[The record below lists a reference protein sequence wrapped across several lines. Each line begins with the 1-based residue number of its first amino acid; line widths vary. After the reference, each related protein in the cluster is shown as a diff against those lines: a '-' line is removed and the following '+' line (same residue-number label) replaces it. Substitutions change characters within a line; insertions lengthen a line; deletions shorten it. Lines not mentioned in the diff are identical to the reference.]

1 MTWPIPHQKTILI
14 QLSFQTCVAILAL
27 AAAALA
33 APSGPAPAPAY
44 GGPVYADAA
53 PLYTFGYNVNN
64 KDGYEPQLFTHDENR
79 DGYQTHGEYSV
90 ALPDGRIQRVVYRVD
105 GDSGFIADVT
115 YEGEA
120 RPYEYIPKP
129 APVYKPLPAPAPVV
143 YKPAPA
149 PKPAPVVYKPA
160 PLPAP
165 VPTYTTRYLPAPVAY
180 APAPAPALVAYAP
193 APAPAPVVKAA
204 PAPAPVEADRSGK
217 SDSKF
222 NFGEVRFNPFG

>member
-1 MTWPIPHQKTILI
+1 MK
-14 QLSFQTCVAILAL
+14 TCVAILTL

-33 APSGPAPAPAY
+33 APSGPAPAL
-44 GGPVYADAA
+44 GGYDYPDAS

-120 RPYEYIPKP
+120 RPYDWTIPRP
-129 APVYKPLPAPAPVV
+129 APAYKPLPAPVV

-149 PKPAPVVYKPA
+149 PVPAPVVYRPA
-160 PLPAP
+160 PI
-165 VPTYTTRYLPAPVAY
+165 AY
-180 APAPAPALVAYAP
+180 APAPALVSYAP
-193 APAPAPVVKAA
+193 APAPIVKA
-204 PAPAPVEADRSGK
+204 
-217 SDSKF
+217 
-222 NFGEVRFNPFG
+222 